1 MNKTLRTSTHQF
13 EASYLE
19 KDDKI
24 TIKASGQFIF
34 SAVSDFREIYESFPA
49 TSHYVLDMGRV
60 ERFDSA
66 GLGCI
71 LVMFQ
76 YVREQN
82 RKAHLVITNAS
93 DDIQKVFEV
102 AKISELLDGIEYH
115 SGNVR
120 KVA

>member
-1 MNKTLRTSTHQF
+1 MNKTLKTNTHQF

-19 KDDKI
+19 RDNKV

-34 SAVSDFREIYESFPA
+34 SAVSDFREIYESFPI
-49 TSHYVLDMGRV
+49 TNHYVLDMGMV

-76 YVREQN
+76 YIQQQN
-82 RKAHLVITNAS
+82 RKAHLIINNAS
-93 DDIQKVFEV
+93 DDIQKVFEC
-102 AKISELLDGIEYH
+102 AKISELLDGIEYR
-115 SGNVR
+115 SGKVS